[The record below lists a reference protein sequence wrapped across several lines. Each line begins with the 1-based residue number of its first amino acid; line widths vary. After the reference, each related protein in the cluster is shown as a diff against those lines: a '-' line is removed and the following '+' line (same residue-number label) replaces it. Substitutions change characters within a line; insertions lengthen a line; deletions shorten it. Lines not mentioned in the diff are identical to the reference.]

1 MLNKA
6 TAAALLFVFQISAV
20 ATYCNLKITRVGR
33 PSAGHREGVCLQGV
47 SFEILLFQMAIALN
61 W

>member
-33 PSAGHREGVCLQGV
+33 PSAGHREGVCLGQPLA
-47 SFEILLFQMAIALN
+47 SQILVKFCPCF
-61 W
+61 

>member
-33 PSAGHREGVCLQGV
+33 PSAGHREGVCLHMPAFGQPDTG
-47 SFEILLFQMAIALN
+47 
-61 W
+61 